1 MARFISDRVLF
12 LTPHHMHTPD
22 HPPRDPVMV
31 TRATLPPLEEYVG
44 YLKQIWA
51 THHLT
56 NHGPL
61 VSELE
66 RQLREHLASPHL
78 WFVNNCTTAL
88 QLTLKALG
96 IEGEI
101 ITTPFSYVATTGVI
115 LWEHC
120 TPVFV
125 DIRPSDLTIDPD
137 QIEAAI
143 TPKTRAILATHV
155 YGFPC
160 DVAAIGAIATRHNLK
175 VIYDAAHTF
184 GCRLDGRALASYGDV
199 SCLSFHATKLFHTV
213 EGGAVVINGDD
224 ALAERVRL
232 MRAFGHHG
240 DDHFCV
246 GINGKN
252 SEFHAAMGLCN
263 LPRYPANL
271 KQHRIQH
278 SIYSRLLSDGPL
290 RVPRS
295 QAKGLEYNSAYFPV
309 LLADEPALL
318 RSVASLSRLNIHPR
332 RYFYPSLNRL
342 PYINGGRCPVSDQ
355 AAKAVLCLPM
365 SGQVTPG
372 LQEEIVAIL
381 HESS

>member
-1 MARFISDRVLF
+1 MNS
-12 LTPHHMHTPD
+12 PD
-22 HPPRDPVMV
+22 HPPRDSVMV

-61 VSELE
+61 VGELE
-66 RQLREHLASPHL
+66 RQLRDCLACPDL

-88 QLTLKALG
+88 QVTLKALE
-96 IEGEI
+96 IQGEV

-125 DIRPSDLTIDPD
+125 DIRPGDLTIDPD

-143 TPKTRAILATHV
+143 TPRTRAILATHV

-160 DVAAIGAIATRHNLK
+160 DVAAIAAIARRHNLK

-184 GCRLDGRALASYGDV
+184 GCRLGGRSLASYGDV

-213 EGGAVVINGDD
+213 EGGAVVINGDA
-224 ALAERVRL
+224 ALAERIRL
-232 MRAFGHHG
+232 MRAFGHQG
-240 DDHFCV
+240 DDHHCI

-263 LPRYPANL
+263 LPRFAANL
-271 KQHRIQH
+271 ALHRTQHEN
-278 SIYSRLLSDGPL
+278 YSRLLAGSPL
-290 RVPRS
+290 RIPHP
-295 QAKGLEYNSAYFPV
+295 QAQHLEYNYAYFPV
-309 LLADEPALL
+309 MFSDETALQRSLAAL
-318 RSVASLSRLNIHPR
+318 AKLSIHPR

-342 PYINGGRCPVSDQ
+342 PYVDRRDCPVSEQ
-355 AAKAVLCLPM
+355 AAEAVLCLPM
-365 SGQVTPG
+365 SGPATPTVQA
-372 LQEEIVAIL
+372 LIVDTIA
-381 HESS
+381 STTGF